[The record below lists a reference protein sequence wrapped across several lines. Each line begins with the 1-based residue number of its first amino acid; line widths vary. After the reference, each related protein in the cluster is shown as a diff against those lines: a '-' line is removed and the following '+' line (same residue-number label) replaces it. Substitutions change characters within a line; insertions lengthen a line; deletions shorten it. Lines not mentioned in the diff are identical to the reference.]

1 MKKKMLN
8 RIFALAF
15 SAALSLSMTVPV
27 MADALET
34 PQAEAVAE
42 GELEAD
48 EAPQDQEA
56 SIEGEIEV
64 DQEPQQVEGEIE
76 VDDTGTSDINA
87 DDNVVIVE
95 DGMPDL
101 A

>member
-15 SAALSLSMTVPV
+15 STALSLSMTVPV

-42 GELEAD
+42 GLID
-48 EAPQDQEA
+48 EVGG
-56 SIEGEIEV
+56 I
-64 DQEPQQVEGEIE
+64 QQALDKLRSMIKIRSSL
-76 VDDTGTSDINA
+76 D
-87 DDNVVIVE
+87 
-95 DGMPDL
+95 
-101 A
+101 